1 MNRKRD
7 TYDRIAVGERIR
19 RKRIQIG
26 LSQDELAERIDRAT
40 KYCSDIERGIC
51 GMSIETMLAISDIL
65 DMSLDFLM
73 FGELDEEEQARQE
86 RDELALAHLLSKCTD
101 RERDYALRLLKL
113 FIASM
118 NLNHSGGN
126 GSEETASQ
134 G

>member
-113 FIASM
+113 YIASM

-126 GSEETASQ
+126 GNEETASQ